1 MAWSRKNNNSI
12 ILKFLFNELEVLFKF
27 RVQKNVFFEVA
38 APIWTDAKHGK
49 KGANTWEY
57 DKYKTNLMEL
67 FYFYDVQ
74 KTTIQKICTCLK
86 HKISF
91 NFKKIHLL

>member
-1 MAWSRKNNNSI
+1 
-12 ILKFLFNELEVLFKF
+12 
-27 RVQKNVFFEVA
+27 
-38 APIWTDAKHGK
+38 
-49 KGANTWEY
+49 
-57 DKYKTNLMEL
+57 MEL

-91 NFKKIHLL
+91 NFKKYTCYRSFGNNKLLCKTNKNNITKKTLQIKKFLKNALNRIA